1 MLARQWRRA
10 ESAGAACVA
19 QVARIA
25 VVLPEIVV
33 VWTRALDT
41 VVVVSNECWISA
53 EICIALER
61 ARIW

>member
-33 VWTRALDT
+33 VWTRAFEAVA
-41 VVVVSNECWISA
+41 VVGDEDGVVAGI
-53 EICIALER
+53 
-61 ARIW
+61 